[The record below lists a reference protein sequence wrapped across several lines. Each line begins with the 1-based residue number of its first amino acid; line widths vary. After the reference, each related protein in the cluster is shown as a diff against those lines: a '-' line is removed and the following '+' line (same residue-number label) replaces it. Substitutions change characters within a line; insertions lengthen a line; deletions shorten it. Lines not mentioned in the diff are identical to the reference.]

1 MVDSSTNVTFRK
13 LQTEPYLE
21 PVQKSSLIVKD
32 LNKNPNTL
40 NLIGEK
46 LGDSRELIDTRK
58 DFLNRILLAMTSR
71 SSANEWD
78 FIKMKI
84 FHVAKDSFLW
94 TMHQIV

>member
-21 PVQKSSLIVKD
+21 PVQKSSLMVKD

-40 NLIGEK
+40 NLIGEQ

-84 FHVAKDSFLW
+84 FHVAKDSLLW